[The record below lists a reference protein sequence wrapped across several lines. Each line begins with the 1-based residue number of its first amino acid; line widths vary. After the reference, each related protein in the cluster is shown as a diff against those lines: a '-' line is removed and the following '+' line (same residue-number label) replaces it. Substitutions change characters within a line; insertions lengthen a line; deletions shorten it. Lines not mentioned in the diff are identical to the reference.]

1 MPSLPESISSLRTLD
16 TRISRIE
23 RISADD
29 VEGMWPSDHTRDSN
43 QYRHFE
49 LKTTVPIR
57 VNPPNLR
64 DSRVRRWEKPCAPGE
79 IAGPRLQVQLRTSVN
94 PGNAPM
100 RRAPLLLLVASNLA
114 AAQTPG
120 DNSDSASIAAL
131 EQRIEDAMVRRDA
144 EFLESVYA
152 PTFRFKHSTGSLETR
167 AQRMTSVRRQLP
179 SDAPGRFIA
188 RTVDSL
194 DVEIHGDVALTTGR
208 IHVRRDGGDPRW
220 RDYTVRYARI

>member
-64 DSRVRRWEKPCAPGE
+64 DPRVRRSERACATVRLPVL
-79 IAGPRLQVQLRTSVN
+79 AGKCNFGPPVTWKSSYAWHADPPSRGLES
-94 PGNAPM
+94 
-100 RRAPLLLLVASNLA
+100 RRC
-114 AAQTPG
+114 
-120 DNSDSASIAAL
+120 SDSRR
-131 EQRIEDAMVRRDA
+131 QRRQRCDRDA
-144 EFLESVYA
+144 
-152 PTFRFKHSTGSLETR
+152 G
-167 AQRMTSVRRQLP
+167 
-179 SDAPGRFIA
+179 
-188 RTVDSL
+188 
-194 DVEIHGDVALTTGR
+194 
-208 IHVRRDGGDPRW
+208 
-220 RDYTVRYARI
+220 